1 MGKWAP
7 CKRRDFIRKLKGMG
21 FESPEPGGRHF
32 YMSCGTF
39 TLTLP
44 GNAEYSIPQV
54 KMLLKEVE
62 LGIKK
67 KIALEEWEEL

>member
-1 MGKWAP
+1 MAKWAP
-7 CKRRDFIRKLKGMG
+7 CKRKDFIRKLKNLG

-32 YMSCGTF
+32 YMRYGSF

-44 GNAEYSIPQV
+44 SNSEYSVPQV
-54 KMLLKEVE
+54 KMLVNDIE

-67 KIALEEWEEL
+67 RISLEEWSAL